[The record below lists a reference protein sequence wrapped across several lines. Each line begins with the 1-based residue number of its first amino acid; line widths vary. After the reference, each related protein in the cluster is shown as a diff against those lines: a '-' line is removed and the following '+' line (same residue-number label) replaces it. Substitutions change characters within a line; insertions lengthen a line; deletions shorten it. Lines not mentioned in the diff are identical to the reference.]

1 MGDKRE
7 KQRMETL
14 AVHGGQPRPGPEG
27 SVVFPLYQG
36 TVFALPPGADYH
48 DIQYL
53 RLSSTPSQRDLHRRL
68 AALEGGE
75 AAIATSSGMAAITG
89 TLLAHLKKG
98 DHFLAADGLYGGT
111 HDFIIQRAGELGL
124 AYSLVDA
131 QRPESWAEAARPE
144 TKLFL
149 VETISNPLIR
159 VPPLD
164 EVVAFARGR
173 GIMTAIDN
181 TFASPINFQPLQHG
195 FDVVIHSA
203 TKYLNGHSDLV
214 AGCVIGPE
222 ATVTRVRKTLNLL
235 GGSLDP
241 HAGFLLGRGT
251 KTLALRVR
259 AQNATAG
266 ALARMLASHPGIDG
280 VNYPGLETHPDHAHA
295 RRLLSGFGGM
305 LSFRLRGGL
314 AAVERMLA
322 RLQIPYYAPSLG
334 GVETLIVRP
343 AASSHAGLSPEER
356 RRIGVSDDLL
366 RVSCGIEH
374 TEDLVADFQQALEAA

>member
-1 MGDKRE
+1 MGEERKQ
-7 KQRMETL
+7 QRMETL
-14 AVHGGQPRPGPEG
+14 AVHGGELRPRPEG
-27 SVVFPLYQG
+27 SVVFPIYQG
-36 TVFALPPGADYH
+36 TVYAMSPEAGYH
-48 DIQYL
+48 DLQYL
-53 RLSSTPSQRDLHRRL
+53 RLSSTPSQRNLHGRL

-75 AAIATSSGMAAITG
+75 AAVATASGMAAITS
-89 TLLAHLKKG
+89 TLIAHLKQG

-111 HDFIIQRAGELGL
+111 HDFITERAGELGL
-124 AYSLVDA
+124 SYTLVDA
-131 QRPESWAEAARPE
+131 QRPESWAAAVRPE

-164 EVVAFARGR
+164 EVVTFARAR
-173 GIMTAIDN
+173 KLVTAIDN
-181 TFASPINFQPLQHG
+181 TFASPINFQPLKHG
-195 FDVVIHSA
+195 FDVCMHSA

-214 AGCVIGPE
+214 AGCVIGSK
-222 ATVTRVRKTLNLL
+222 ATVTRVRRTMNLL

-241 HAGFLLGRGT
+241 HAGFLLARGT

-259 AQNATAG
+259 AQNETAT
-266 ALARMLASHPGIDG
+266 ALARVLAGHPKVEG

-314 AAVERMLA
+314 PAVERLLA
-322 RLQIPYYAPSLG
+322 RLEIPYHAPSLG

-343 AASSHAGLSPEER
+343 AASSHAGLAPEER
-356 RRIGVSDDLL
+356 RRIGVTDDLL

-374 TEDLVADFQQALEAA
+374 VDDLVADFRQALDAA

>member
-1 MGDKRE
+1 MGEQRSE
-7 KQRMETL
+7 HRMETL
-14 AVHGGQPRPGPEG
+14 AVHAGEARPRPEG
-27 SVVFPLYQG
+27 SVVFPIYQG
-36 TVFALPPGADYH
+36 TVFAMDPEAGYH

-53 RLSSTPSQRDLHRRL
+53 RLSSTPSQRNLHGRL

-75 AAIATSSGMAAITG
+75 AAVATSSGMAAITG
-89 TLLAHLKKG
+89 TLIAHLKQG

-111 HDFIIQRAGELGL
+111 HDFVIQRARDLGL
-124 AYSLVDA
+124 SYTLVDA
-131 QRPESWAEAARPE
+131 QKPETWATAARPE
-144 TKLFL
+144 TRLFL

-164 EVVAFARGR
+164 QVVSFARAR
-173 GIMTAIDN
+173 GMITAIDN
-181 TFASPINFQPLQHG
+181 TFASPINFQPLRHG
-195 FDVVIHSA
+195 FDVCMHSA

-214 AGCVIGPE
+214 AGCVIGSK
-222 ATVTRVRKTLNLL
+222 ATVTRVRRTLNLL

-241 HAGFLLGRGT
+241 HAGFLLARGT

-259 AQNATAG
+259 TQNQTAT
-266 ALARMLASHPGIDG
+266 ALARALAAHPKVEA

-305 LSFRLRGGL
+305 LSFRLRGGSS
-314 AAVERMLA
+314 AVERLLA
-322 RLQIPYYAPSLG
+322 RLEIPYHAPSLG

-343 AASSHAGLSPEER
+343 AASSHAGLPPEER
-356 RRIGVSDDLL
+356 RRIGVTDDLL

-374 TEDLVADFQQALEAA
+374 VDDLLADFRQALDAA